1 MYPQK
6 QGRPQQGGI
15 DFAQPSFCPEQ
26 EQGFIEP
33 SDTNEV
39 WRSRDFSS
47 VLSEHSSMVIVSRY
61 FLVLKRVACK
71 RGWQLLE
78 LWRCHCTNHFL
89 SVNPPAARSR
99 CKWHPRGYSW
109 KDIGVSFG
117 EYNYCYSEERLEHF
131 QGWSSRMDPL
141 FVPIFFGGGGGDA
154 IDWSLGEQLLWAS
167 ILSAK
172 HRDPHFTGTA

>member
-15 DFAQPSFCPEQ
+15 NFTQPSFCP

-39 WRSRDFSS
+39 WRSGDFSS
-47 VLSEHSSMVIVSRY
+47 VLSEHSSMVIDTRY
-61 FLVLKRVACK
+61 FLVVKRVARK

-89 SVNPPAARSR
+89 FVNPPAASSR
-99 CKWHPRGYSW
+99 CKWYPSGYSW

-117 EYNYCYSEERLEHF
+117 KYNCFYSEERLKHF
-131 QGWSSRMDPL
+131 QGWSSRMDPH
-141 FVPIFFGGGGGDA
+141 FCPNFFAGVVWC
-154 IDWSLGEQLLWAS
+154 DWLKPRRTTSLGENFWVLN
-167 ILSAK
+167 I
-172 HRDPHFTGTA
+172 